1 MVKYRQGIS
10 EEDLTFTKNSLI
22 KSNARSMETL
32 YEKMD
37 VLQTMSKYN
46 WDVSYLSKEEDIT
59 RNMTLEQH
67 KALAEKYIDPNKM
80 IYVVAGDANTQF
92 EALKTAGFDEV
103 YLLDSEGNPKDFT
116 KSLKPAM

>member
-1 MVKYRQGIS
+1 MEKYRQGIS

-32 YEKMD
+32 GEKME
-37 VLQTMSKYN
+37 VLRTMSKYN
-46 WDVSYLSKEEDIT
+46 WDVSYLTKEEGIT
-59 RNMTLEQH
+59 SNMMLEQH
-67 KALAEKYIDPNKM
+67 KALAEKYIDPDNM

-92 EALKTAGFDEV
+92 EALKAAGFDEV
-103 YLLDSEGNPKDFT
+103 FLLDSEGKPKDFT